1 MVGAKI
7 MRAEII
13 AVGTEILLGEITNTT
28 TPFVARELADLG
40 IDVYYQSVVGDNT
53 ARLEAAIQLADSRS
67 DLIILTGGL
76 GPTKD
81 DLTKQTLAAHLN
93 EKLVVDKAAM
103 AYIEAFF
110 ARSQQPMTENNRLQA
125 MLPANSIP
133 LKNPVGMAVGA
144 LYQAP
149 AHTYMLLPGPPSE
162 LEAMFTDSA
171 RPLLI
176 KQFKQANVLD
186 SRVLRFHGIGES
198 ALVTQLA
205 DLIDQQTNPTIAPYA
220 KTNEVTLRLTAEA
233 MDQTTADQ
241 LLAELEAKVQARVGQ
256 YFYGY
261 GEHNSLEQV
270 VVTLLKKRGLT
281 ITAAESLTAGLF
293 QSMLA
298 NVSGAS
304 DIFNGGFV
312 TYSLAEKANLLQI
325 SPEYLHKYGVVSE
338 ETAIAMARQAKLLL
352 KSDIG
357 ISFTG
362 VAGPDKLEGQPAGT
376 VYIGIAYRDQ
386 IPFARKFV
394 FSRTRNFVRQQSAL
408 TGFDLL
414 YHLLDADK

>member
-1 MVGAKI
+1 

-40 IDVYYQSVVGDNT
+40 IDVYYQSVIGDN
-53 ARLEAAIQLADSRS
+53 AERLEAAIKLADSRS
-67 DLIILTGGL
+67 ELIILTGGL

-93 EKLVVDKAAM
+93 EKLVVDAPAM
-103 AYIEAFF
+103 AYIEEFF
-110 ARSQQPMTENNRLQA
+110 ARSKRPMTENNRLQA
-125 MLPANSIP
+125 MLPANSTP

-162 LEAMFTDSA
+162 LEAMFIDSA
-171 RPLLI
+171 RPILVA
-176 KQFKQANVLD
+176 KFKQASVLE

-205 DLIDQQTNPTIAPYA
+205 DLIDSQTNPTIAPYA

-233 MDQTTADQ
+233 TDQANAQQ
-241 LLAELEAKVQARVGQ
+241 LLIELEAEVQARVGA

-270 VVTLLKKRGLT
+270 VVQLLKQRNLT
-281 ITAAESLTAGLF
+281 ITAAESLTSGLF
-293 QSMLA
+293 QSMIA

-304 DIFNGGFV
+304 TVFNGGFV
-312 TYSLAEKANLLQI
+312 TYSLAEKAHLLQI
-325 SPEYLHKYGVVSE
+325 DAAQLHKYGVVSQ
-338 ETAIAMARQAKLLL
+338 ETALAMARQAKQIMQT
-352 KSDIG
+352 DIA

-362 VAGPDKLEGQPAGT
+362 VAGPDTLEGQPAGT

-386 IPFARKFV
+386 APIARKFS
-394 FSRTRNFVRQQSAL
+394 FSKSRNSVRQQSAL
-408 TGFDLL
+408 MGFDLL
-414 YHLLDADK
+414 YHLLVVDK

>member
-1 MVGAKI
+1 

-40 IDVYYQSVVGDNT
+40 IDVYYQSVIGDN
-53 ARLEAAIQLADSRS
+53 AQRLTAAIKLADSRS

-81 DLTKQTLAAHLN
+81 DLTKQTLAAYLD
-93 EKLVVDKAAM
+93 ESLVVDEPAM
-103 AYIEAFF
+103 AYIEDYF
-110 ARSQQPMTENNRLQA
+110 ARAQQTMTENNRLQA
-125 MLPANSIP
+125 MLPAHSLL

-144 LYQAP
+144 LYQTLT
-149 AHTYMLLPGPPSE
+149 HTYMLLPGPPSE

-176 KQFKQANVLD
+176 EKFKQANVLE

-205 DLIDQQTNPTIAPYA
+205 DLIDTQTNPTIAPYA

-233 MDQTTADQ
+233 TDQATANQ
-241 LLAELEAKVQARVGQ
+241 LLAELEAKVQSRVGD

-261 GEHNSLEQV
+261 GEHNSLEKV
-270 VVTLLKKRGLT
+270 VVDLLKQRGLT

-304 DIFNGGFV
+304 KVFNGGFV
-312 TYSLAEKANLLQI
+312 TYSLAEKAELLKI

-338 ETAIAMARQAKLLL
+338 ETAIAMARQAKALL
-352 KSDIG
+352 KTDIAV
-357 ISFTG
+357 SFTG
-362 VAGPDKLEGQPAGT
+362 VAGPDKLEDQPAGT

-386 IPFARKFV
+386 VPFARKFV

-408 TGFDLL
+408 TGLDLL
-414 YHLLDADK
+414 YHLLVADK